1 MKLVVETVAAPTS
14 CRILSNLG
22 IVRATKTMDRQ
33 TPVRTS
39 DLDSVMP
46 AHLPDQHAVAAA
58 VLTWHPDDSNR
69 LFENQVYR
77 IDDDEHCGQDVE
89 GHQNSY

>member
-22 IVRATKTMDRQ
+22 IVSATKIMDRQ

-39 DLDSVMP
+39 DLGHVIP
-46 AHLPDQHAVAAA
+46 VGHHAY
-58 VLTWHPDDSNR
+58 DNCNR
-69 LFENQVYR
+69 Y
-77 IDDDEHCGQDVE
+77 
-89 GHQNSY
+89 